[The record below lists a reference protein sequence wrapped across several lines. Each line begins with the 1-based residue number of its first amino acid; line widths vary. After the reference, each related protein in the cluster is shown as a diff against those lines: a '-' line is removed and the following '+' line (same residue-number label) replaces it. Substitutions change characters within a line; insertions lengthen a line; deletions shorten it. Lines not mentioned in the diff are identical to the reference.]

1 MNLEK
6 FTTKS
11 QEAIQNAQ
19 QLAVQAGHQQIDVW
33 HLVLALVMQGGSV
46 VPTILSKLQV
56 EESSLITDIKNELAK
71 KPTITGDIDS
81 SKVYACQEVSKT
93 IESAFQEAKIMGD
106 EYVSTE
112 HILLSLIKVSKEV
125 ESLLSKYQVTANQ
138 VMNILKNV
146 RGNQKADS
154 PDPEGKYQVIEKYT
168 INLTDEAKNGE
179 MDPVIGRDEEIRRVV
194 QILSRRTKNNPVL
207 LGEPGTGKT
216 AIVEGLAQRI
226 INEDIPDNLKGR
238 EIIIIDMG
246 SLLAGAKYRGEF
258 ENRLKALI
266 SEIEKAEGHYIPFID
281 ELHTLVGAGASEG
294 SADASNMLKPA
305 LARGKLKMIGATTL
319 KEYQKYI
326 EKDAALERRFQ
337 PVYVNEPTEEDT
349 LAILR
354 GIKEKYELHHGV
366 RITDDAV
373 KASVSLS
380 TRYIPER
387 FLPDKAID
395 LLDEATSALR
405 MEIESKPTEIDKM
418 EREITRLE
426 IEEKALQREKTKESK
441 IRIEEIKKEKAQ
453 IQDRFKDI
461 KVRWQA
467 EKELIDKIKNNKEEI
482 DRAKNKSERLE
493 RSGKLDKVA
502 EIRYGKIPKLE
513 ALIKKTQ
520 KELGNLQKKGGILKE
535 EVTEEDIANVVARW
549 TGIPVS
555 KMLETESQKL
565 IKAEEELSK
574 KVISQKEAIKAVSN
588 ALRRNRAGLTD
599 ESRPIGSFM
608 FLGPTG
614 VGKTELAKVL
624 AEFLF
629 NDREALIRID
639 MSEYMESHSV
649 SKFIGSPPG
658 YVGHEE
664 GGQLT
669 EKIRRKPYSVILFDE
684 IEKAHPE
691 VFNIL
696 LQILDDGQLTDAK
709 GRKVNFKNTVL
720 IMTSNLGSDIIT
732 SDYAEAEKN
741 KKEVNNKRLREK
753 VLDILKGKF
762 KPEFLNRFDELIIFE
777 ALSKE
782 DLDKIIRLQIAEIN
796 KRLKEKKIEIVL
808 SKEAKEFLLDKG
820 YDPAYGAR
828 PLKRVIQKYVLDELA
843 LMMIEGRIKTEK
855 VAVKIKNGKVVFS

>member
-1 MNLEK
+1 MDLEK

-11 QEAIQNAQ
+11 QEVIKNAQ
-19 QLAVQAGHQQIDVW
+19 QLTVEAGHQQIDVW
-33 HLVLALVMQGGSV
+33 HLVLALVTQEVSV

-56 EESSLITDIKNELAK
+56 DENALLEEVKKELDK
-71 KPTITGDIDS
+71 KPRVSGDVDTD
-81 SKVYACQEVSKT
+81 KVYASQEISKT
-93 IESAFQEAKIMGD
+93 IEGAFQEAKIMGD

-112 HILLSLIKVSKEV
+112 HILLSLIKVSDEV
-125 ESLLSKYQVTANQ
+125 KNLLEKYQVTSEE
-138 VMNILKNV
+138 VMNILKDV
-146 RGNQKADS
+146 RGGQKADS

-168 INLTDEAKNGE
+168 VNLTDEAKNGE
-179 MDPVIGRDEEIRRVV
+179 MDPIIGRDEEIRRVV

-216 AIVEGLAQRI
+216 AIIEGLAQRI

-258 ENRLKALI
+258 EDRLKALI

-337 PVYVNEPTEEDT
+337 PVYVDEPTEEDA

-405 MEIESKPTEIDKM
+405 MEVESKPTEIDQM

-426 IEEKALQREKTKESK
+426 IEEKALEREKTKESK
-441 IRIEEIKKEKAQ
+441 ARIEVIKKEKAQ
-453 IQDRFKDI
+453 IQDKLKDI
-461 KVRWQA
+461 KVRWQT
-467 EKELIDKIKNNKEEI
+467 EKELIDKVKDSKEEI
-482 DRAKNKSERLE
+482 DKAKSESEQLE
-493 RSGKLDKVA
+493 RGGELGKVA

-520 KELGNLQKKGGILKE
+520 EELNNIQKKGGILKE
-535 EVTEEDIANVVARW
+535 EVTEEDIANVVFRW
-549 TGIPVS
+549 TGIPVD
-555 KMLETESQKL
+555 KILETEGQKL
-565 IKAEEELSK
+565 VKAEEELVK

-649 SKFIGSPPG
+649 AKFIGSPPG

-684 IEKAHPE
+684 IEKAHLE

-696 LQILDDGQLTDAK
+696 LQILDDGHLTDAK

-732 SDYAEAEKN
+732 SAYAEAEKN
-741 KKEVNNKRLREK
+741 KKEIDNEKLKEK
-753 VLDILKGKF
+753 VLDVLKGKF

-777 ALSKE
+777 ALSKK
-782 DLDKIIRLQIAEIN
+782 DLDKIIGLQIAEIN
-796 KRLKEKKIEIVL
+796 GRLKEREIEIVL

-828 PLKRVIQKYVLDELA
+828 PLKRVIQKYILDELA
-843 LMMIEGRIKTEK
+843 LKMIEGKIKSGK
-855 VAVKIKNGKVVFS
+855 VAVKIKEGKIIFK

>member
-1 MNLEK
+1 MENIKYKYFIKLDKKEIFNEK
-6 FTTKS
+6 
-11 QEAIQNAQ
+11 
-19 QLAVQAGHQQIDVW
+19 
-33 HLVLALVMQGGSV
+33 
-46 VPTILSKLQV
+46 
-56 EESSLITDIKNELAK
+56 LIHYKKNK
-71 KPTITGDIDS
+71 
-81 SKVYACQEVSKT
+81 
-93 IESAFQEAKIMGD
+93 
-106 EYVSTE
+106 
-112 HILLSLIKVSKEV
+112 
-125 ESLLSKYQVTANQ
+125 
-138 VMNILKNV
+138 
-146 RGNQKADS
+146 
-154 PDPEGKYQVIEKYT
+154 
-168 INLTDEAKNGE
+168 
-179 MDPVIGRDEEIRRVV
+179 
-194 QILSRRTKNNPVL
+194 
-207 LGEPGTGKT
+207 
-216 AIVEGLAQRI
+216 
-226 INEDIPDNLKGR
+226 

-258 ENRLKALI
+258 EDRLKALI
-266 SEIEKAEGHYIPFID
+266 NEIEKSEGHYIPFID

-373 KASVSLS
+373 KAAVTLS

-405 MEIESKPTEIDKM
+405 MEIESKPTEIDQM

-426 IEEKALQREKTKESK
+426 IEEKAMGKEKNKESK
-441 IRIEEIKKEKAQ
+441 TRIEEIKKEKAQ
-453 IQDRFKDI
+453 IQDKLKNL
-461 KVRWQA
+461 KVKWQA
-467 EKELIDKIKNNKEEI
+467 EKELIDKVKNKKEEI
-482 DRAKNKSERLE
+482 DKAKSEAEQLE
-493 RSGKLDKVA
+493 REGELSKVA
-502 EIRYGKIPKLE
+502 EIRYGKIPKVE
-513 ALIKKTQ
+513 EEIKQAQ
-520 KELGNLQKKGGILKE
+520 KELNNLQQKGSILKE
-535 EVTEEDIANVVARW
+535 EVTEKDVAKVVSRW
-549 TGIPVS
+549 TGIPVA
-555 KMLETESQKL
+555 KMLETESKKL
-565 IKAEEELSK
+565 ARAEEELSK
-574 KVISQKEAIKAVSN
+574 KVIGQKTAIKAVAN

-599 ESRPIGSFM
+599 ASRPIGSFM

-629 NDREALIRID
+629 NDREALIRVD
-639 MSEYMESHSV
+639 MSEYMEQHSV
-649 SKFIGSPPG
+649 AKFIGSPPG

-696 LQILDDGQLTDAK
+696 LQILDDGHLTDAK

-720 IMTSNLGSDIIT
+720 IMTSNLGSDIIIT
-732 SDYAEAEKN
+732 DYAEAEKT
-741 KKEVNNKRLREK
+741 KKKVDKEKLREK
-753 VLDILKGKF
+753 VLGILRSKF
-762 KPEFLNRFDELIIFE
+762 RPEFLNRFDELIIFE
-777 ALSKE
+777 ALNK
-782 DLDKIIRLQIAEIN
+782 DNLNKIIDLQIKEIN
-796 KRLKEKKIEIVL
+796 ERLKEKDIEIVL
-808 SKEAKEFLLDKG
+808 SKEAKEFLIEKG

-828 PLKRVIQKYVLDELA
+828 PLKRVIQKYILDELA
-843 LMMIEGRIKTEK
+843 LEMIKGKIKSGK
-855 VAVKIKNGKVVFS
+855 IAVKIEKDKIYFS

>member
-11 QEAIQNAQ
+11 QEVIQNAQ
-19 QLAVQAGHQQIDVW
+19 QLAIQSGHQQIDVW
-33 HLVLALVMQGGSV
+33 HLLLALATQEGSV
-46 VPTILSKLQV
+46 VPTIFNKLQID
-56 EESSLITDIKNELAK
+56 ENALLEDIKTELAK
-71 KPTITGDIDS
+71 IPRISGDVDT
-81 SKVYACQEVSKT
+81 SKIYASQEISKT
-93 IESAFQEAKIMGD
+93 IEGAFQEAKAMGD

-112 HILLSLIKVSKEV
+112 HILLSLIKINDKVKT
-125 ESLLSKYQVTANQ
+125 LLEKYQITPEKVLD
-138 VMNILKNV
+138 ILKDI
-146 RGNQKADS
+146 RGGQKADS
-154 PDPEGKYQVIEKYT
+154 PDPEGKYQIIEKYT
-168 INLTDEAKNGE
+168 VNLTEEARKGE
-179 MDPVIGRDEEIRRVV
+179 MDPIIGRDEEIRRVI

-226 INEDIPDNLKGR
+226 INEDIPDNLKGK

-258 ENRLKALI
+258 EDRLKALI
-266 SEIEKAEGHYIPFID
+266 NEIEKSEGHYIPFID

-373 KASVSLS
+373 KAAVTLS

-405 MEIESKPTEIDKM
+405 MEIESKPTEIDQM

-426 IEEKALQREKTKESK
+426 IEEKAMGKEKNKESK
-441 IRIEEIKKEKAQ
+441 TRIEEIKKEKAQ
-453 IQDRFKDI
+453 IQDKLKNL
-461 KVRWQA
+461 KVKWQA
-467 EKELIDKIKNNKEEI
+467 EKELIDKVKNKKEEI
-482 DRAKNKSERLE
+482 DKAKSEAEQLE
-493 RSGKLDKVA
+493 REGELSKVA

-513 ALIKKTQ
+513 EEIKQAQ
-520 KELGNLQKKGGILKE
+520 KELNNLQQKGSILKE
-535 EVTEEDIANVVARW
+535 EVTEKDVAKVVSRW
-549 TGIPVS
+549 TGIPVA
-555 KMLETESQKL
+555 KMLETESKKL
-565 IKAEEELSK
+565 ARAEEELSK
-574 KVISQKEAIKAVSN
+574 KVIGQKTAIKAVAN

-599 ESRPIGSFM
+599 ASRPIGSFM

-629 NDREALIRID
+629 NDREALIRVD
-639 MSEYMESHSV
+639 MSEYMEQHSV
-649 SKFIGSPPG
+649 AKFIGSPPG

-696 LQILDDGQLTDAK
+696 LQILDDGHLTDAK

-720 IMTSNLGSDIIT
+720 IMTSNLGSDIIIT
-732 SDYAEAEKN
+732 DYAEAEKT
-741 KKEVNNKRLREK
+741 KKKVDKEKLREK
-753 VLDILKGKF
+753 VLGILRSKF
-762 KPEFLNRFDELIIFE
+762 RPEFLNRFDELIIFE
-777 ALSKE
+777 ALNK
-782 DLDKIIRLQIAEIN
+782 DNLNKIIDLQIKEIN
-796 KRLKEKKIEIVL
+796 ERLKEKDIEIVL
-808 SKEAKEFLLDKG
+808 SKEAKEFLIEKG

-828 PLKRVIQKYVLDELA
+828 PLKRVIQKYILDELA
-843 LMMIEGRIKTEK
+843 LEMIKGKIKSGK
-855 VAVKIKNGKVVFS
+855 IAVKIEKDKIYFS

>member
-1 MNLEK
+1 MDLEK

-11 QEAIQNAQ
+11 QEVIQNAQ
-19 QLAVQAGHQQIDVW
+19 QEAMQAGHQQIDVW
-33 HLVLALVMQGGSV
+33 HLALALVTQEGSV

-56 EESSLITDIKNELAK
+56 DEDSLVTDIKNELAK
-71 KPTITGDIDS
+71 NPTITGDIDS
-81 SKVYACQEVSKT
+81 SKVYASQEISKT

-112 HILLSLIKVSKEV
+112 HILLSLMKISKGV
-125 ESLLSKYQVTANQ
+125 EDLLNKYQVTIDQ
-138 VMNILKNV
+138 IMNILKSV
-146 RGNQKADS
+146 RGGQKADS
-154 PDPEGKYQVIEKYT
+154 PNPEGKYQVIEKYT

-179 MDPVIGRDEEIRRVV
+179 MDPIIGRDEEIRRVV

-226 INEDIPDNLKGR
+226 INEDIPDNLKNK

-258 ENRLKALI
+258 EDRLKALI
-266 SEIEKAEGHYIPFID
+266 NEIEKSEGHYIPFID

-337 PVYVNEPTEEDT
+337 PVYVDEPTEEDT

-373 KASVSLS
+373 KAATSLS

-405 MEIESKPTEIDKM
+405 MEIESKPIEIDQM
-418 EREITRLE
+418 EREITKLE
-426 IEEKALQREKTKESK
+426 IEEKALEREKTKESK
-441 IRIEEIKKEKAQ
+441 TRIREIKKDKAQ
-453 IQDRFKDI
+453 IQDKLKDI

-467 EKELIDKIKNNKEEI
+467 EKELIDKIKNNKKEI
-482 DRAKNKSERLE
+482 DKIRSEAEQLE
-493 RSGKLDKVA
+493 REGKLDKVA

-513 ALIKKTQ
+513 ELIKKIQ
-520 KELGNLQKKGGILKE
+520 QELNNLQKKGGILKE
-535 EVTEEDIANVVARW
+535 EVTEEDIAKVVSKW
-549 TGIPVS
+549 TGIPVV
-555 KMLETESQKL
+555 KMLEGESQKL
-565 IKAEEELSK
+565 MQAEKELSK
-574 KVISQKEAIKAVSN
+574 KVISQKKAIKAVAN

-629 NDREALIRID
+629 NDRDALIRVD
-639 MSEYMESHSV
+639 MSEYMEAHSV
-649 SKFIGSPPG
+649 AKFIGSPPG

-669 EKIRRKPYSVILFDE
+669 EKIRQKPYSVILFDE

-696 LQILDDGQLTDAK
+696 LQILDDGHLTDAK

-720 IMTSNLGSDIIT
+720 IMTSNLGSDVIINE
-732 SDYAEAEKN
+732 YEKN
-741 KKEVNNKRLREK
+741 KKVDNKKLREK
-753 VLDILKGKF
+753 VLEILKGKF
-762 KPEFLNRFDELIIFE
+762 KPEFLNRFDELIVFE
-777 ALSKE
+777 TLSKD
-782 DLDKIIRLQIAEIN
+782 DLDKIIKLQIVEINERLQ
-796 KRLKEKKIEIVL
+796 EKNIEIEL
-808 SKEAKEFLLDKG
+808 SSEAKEFLLEKG
-820 YDPAYGAR
+820 YDPTYGAR
-828 PLKRVIQKYVLDELA
+828 SLKRVIQKYILDELA
-843 LMMIEGRIKTEK
+843 LLMIDG
-855 VAVKIKNGKVVFS
+855 KIKNGKVVVEVEDEKIRFK

>member
-1 MNLEK
+1 
-6 FTTKS
+6 
-11 QEAIQNAQ
+11 
-19 QLAVQAGHQQIDVW
+19 
-33 HLVLALVMQGGSV
+33 
-46 VPTILSKLQV
+46 
-56 EESSLITDIKNELAK
+56 
-71 KPTITGDIDS
+71 
-81 SKVYACQEVSKT
+81 
-93 IESAFQEAKIMGD
+93 MGD

-112 HILLSLIKVSKEV
+112 HILLSLIKVNAEV
-125 ESLLSKYQVTANQ
+125 EKLLIKYQITSEQ
-138 VMNILKNV
+138 IMNILKDV
-146 RGNQKADS
+146 RGGQKADS

-168 INLTDEAKNGE
+168 VNLTEEAKNGE
-179 MDPVIGRDEEIRRVV
+179 MDPIIGRDEEIRRVV
-194 QILSRRTKNNPVL
+194 QILSRRSKNNPVL

-216 AIVEGLAQRI
+216 AIIEGLAQRI
-226 INEDIPDNLKGR
+226 INEDIPDNLKGK

-258 ENRLKALI
+258 EDRLKALI
-266 SEIEKAEGHYIPFID
+266 NEIEKSEGHYIPFID

-337 PVYVNEPTEEDT
+337 PVRVDEPTEEDT

-373 KASVSLS
+373 KAAVTLS

-405 MEIESKPTEIDKM
+405 MEIESKPTEIDQM
-418 EREITRLE
+418 ERELTRLE
-426 IEEKALQREKTKESK
+426 IEEKALGREKTEESK
-441 IRIEEIKKEKAQ
+441 ARIEEIKKEKAH
-453 IQDRFKDI
+453 IKDKLKEV
-461 KVRWQA
+461 KVKWQA
-467 EKELIDKIKNNKEEI
+467 EKELIDKVKENKKEI
-482 DRAKNKSERLE
+482 DKARTEAEQLE
-493 RSGKLDKVA
+493 REGRLDKVA
-502 EIRYGKIPKLE
+502 EIRYGKIPELE
-513 ALIKKTQ
+513 ELIKKTQ
-520 KELGNLQKKGGILKE
+520 KELTNLQKKGGILKE
-535 EVTEEDIANVVARW
+535 EVTEEDVAAVVYRW
-549 TGIPVS
+549 TGIPVE

-565 IKAEEELSK
+565 VRAEEELSK
-574 KVISQKEAIKAVSN
+574 KVISQKVAIKAIAN

-599 ESRPIGSFM
+599 ENRPIGSFM

-629 NDREALIRID
+629 NDREALIRVD
-639 MSEYMESHSV
+639 MSEYMEQHSV
-649 SKFIGSPPG
+649 AKFIGSPPG

-669 EKIRRKPYSVILFDE
+669 EKIRRKPYSVVLFDE

-696 LQILDDGQLTDAK
+696 LQILDDGHLTDAK

-732 SDYAEAEKN
+732 EAYVDG
-741 KKEVNNKRLREK
+741 KKVDQDELQEK
-753 VLDILKGKF
+753 VLNVLKGRF
-762 KPEFLNRFDELIIFE
+762 KPEFLNRFDELIVFK

-782 DLDKIIRLQIAEIN
+782 DLNKIIDLQVDEIN
-796 KRLKEKKIEIVL
+796 ARLKEREIKLELSQAVKKM
-808 SKEAKEFLLDKG
+808 LLEKG

-828 PLKRVIQKYVLDELA
+828 PLKRTIQKYVLDELA
-843 LMMIEGRIKTEK
+843 LAMIEGKIKKGKVITE
-855 VAVKIKNGKVVFS
+855 IKNGKVIFK

>member
-1 MNLEK
+1 MDLEK

-11 QEAIQNAQ
+11 QEVIQNSQ
-19 QLAVQAGHQQIDVW
+19 QLAVQSGHQQIDVW
-33 HLVLALVMQGGSV
+33 HLILALATQEGSV
-46 VPTILSKLQV
+46 VPTIFDKLQV
-56 EESSLITDIKNELAK
+56 DESALLEEVKKELEK
-71 KPTITGDIDS
+71 ISRVSGDIDTD
-81 SKVYACQEVSKT
+81 KVYASQKVSKT
-93 IESAFQEAKIMGD
+93 IEGAFQEAKVMGD

-112 HILLSLIKVSKEV
+112 HILLSLLKVSSKIEN
-125 ESLLSKYQVTANQ
+125 LLKKYQVTSEQ
-138 VMNILKNV
+138 IMTILKDI
-146 RGNQKADS
+146 RGGQKADS
-154 PDPEGKYQVIEKYT
+154 PNPEGKYQVIEKYT
-168 INLTDEAKNGE
+168 VNLTEEAKKGE
-179 MDPVIGRDEEIRRVV
+179 MDPIIGRDEEIRRVV

-216 AIVEGLAQRI
+216 AIIEGLAQRI
-226 INEDIPDNLKGR
+226 INEDIPDNLKGK

-246 SLLAGAKYRGEF
+246 SLLAGAKFRGEF
-258 ENRLKALI
+258 EERLKSLI
-266 SEIEKAEGHYIPFID
+266 DEIEKAEGHYIPFID

-337 PVYVNEPTEEDT
+337 PVNVDEPTEEDA

-373 KASVSLS
+373 RAAVSLS

-395 LLDEATSALR
+395 LLDESTSALR
-405 MEIESKPTEIDKM
+405 MEIESKPTEIDQM

-426 IEEKALQREKTKESK
+426 IEEKALEREKTKESK
-441 IRIEEIKKEKAQ
+441 VRIEEIKKEKAH
-453 IQDRFKDI
+453 IQDNLKGI
-461 KVRWQA
+461 KIRWQA
-467 EKELIDKIKNNKEEI
+467 EKELIDKVKDNKKEI
-482 DRAKNKSERLE
+482 DKVKNEAEQLE
-493 RSGKLDKVA
+493 RNGELGKVA

-513 ALIKKTQ
+513 ETIKTTQ
-520 KELGNLQKKGGILKE
+520 KELSNLQKKGGILKE
-535 EVTEEDIANVVARW
+535 EVTEEDVALVVARW

-565 IKAEEELSK
+565 VKAEEELSK
-574 KVISQKEAIKAVSN
+574 KVISQKTAIKAVAN

-599 ESRPIGSFM
+599 ENRPIGSFM

-629 NDREALIRID
+629 NDREALIRVD
-639 MSEYMESHSV
+639 MSEYMEQHSV
-649 SKFIGSPPG
+649 AKFIGSPPG

-696 LQILDDGQLTDAK
+696 LQILDDGHLTDAK

-741 KKEVNNKRLREK
+741 NGEVNRKKLKEK
-753 VLDILKGKF
+753 ILDVLKERF
-762 KPEFLNRFDELIIFE
+762 RPEFLNRFDELIVFE
-777 ALSKE
+777 SLNRE
-782 DLDKIIRLQIAEIN
+782 DLNKIIKLQIIEIN
-796 KRLKEKKIEIVL
+796 QRLKDKGIEIIL
-808 SKEAKEFLLDKG
+808 SKEAKEFLLNKG

-828 PLKRVIQKYVLDELA
+828 PLKRVIQKYILDELA
-843 LMMIEGRIKTEK
+843 LGMIEGKIKSGK
-855 VAVKIKNGKVVFS
+855 IAVKIKNGEVVFK